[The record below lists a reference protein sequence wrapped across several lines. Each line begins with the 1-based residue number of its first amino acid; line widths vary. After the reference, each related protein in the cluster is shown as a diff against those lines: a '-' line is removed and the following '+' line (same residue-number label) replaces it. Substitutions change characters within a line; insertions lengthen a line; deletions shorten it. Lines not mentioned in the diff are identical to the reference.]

1 MHSMLWWS
9 LFSRSMKMLTALI
22 FSHRVWK
29 GWAWHDETP
38 REEVHFPSS
47 SKAAQVTDMRTVH
60 AVMLEESNY
69 CNSFYCHQHVS
80 CPLTDVWSMYA
91 PCLTRRMNCFPSFLR
106 AMETHRQQHRR
117 CHECMREGLKST
129 ACMTFTL
136 VLLLFFNTYLRGF
149 CRIQRAS

>member
-1 MHSMLWWS
+1 MLWWS
-9 LFSRSMKMLTALI
+9 LFSRSMKTLTALT
-22 FSHRVWK
+22 FSQRVWK

-69 CNSFYCHQHVS
+69 FNSFYCHQHVS

-117 CHECMREGLKST
+117 CQVSKVQPAWLS
-129 ACMTFTL
+129 L
-136 VLLLFFNTYLRGF
+136 VVLLLIFNAYLRGF
-149 CRIQRAS
+149 CRNHRELNPL